1 MFLELIAVA
10 VAGFAG
16 AGAIMALR
24 LVLGD
29 RLPRWLVPVGA
40 GLAMLA
46 ATISS
51 EYNWFSR
58 TAGALP
64 EGVVVADSVT
74 DTAPWRPWT
83 YLVPLTV
90 RAMAQVRGADLGEL
104 CAAID
109 VNTDTA
115 FGGRW

>member
-1 MFLELIAVA
+1 
-10 VAGFAG
+10 
-16 AGAIMALR
+16 MAPQDR
-24 LVLGD
+24 ILV
-29 RLPRWLVPVGA
+29 
-40 GLAMLA
+40 
-46 ATISS
+46 
-51 EYNWFSR
+51 E
-58 TAGALP
+58 
-64 EGVVVADSVT
+64 T
-74 DTAPWRPWT
+74 DAPYLTPTPYRGRPNAS